1 MSELLCCLAS
11 GGSIKKN
18 DRVKWWLIMTSCH
31 PRLSNS
37 MTVRT
42 KTFNWFLLR
51 LFLGAKYRLQN
62 LFLIIIVKSQQ
73 CIFHR
78 GDYLNE
84 WEYSKFKNI
93 FQEKMYKNIRITRM
107 VYLTIAKDSFEICK
121 CLFRMCLYL
130 KFSDSTYLVEPH
142 SMSSILMQNIS
153 LTLNKDLTTAPII
166 LCLLFTFCI

>member
-1 MSELLCCLAS
+1 M
-11 GGSIKKN
+11 
-18 DRVKWWLIMTSCH
+18 
-31 PRLSNS
+31 
-37 MTVRT
+37 
-42 KTFNWFLLR
+42 
-51 LFLGAKYRLQN
+51 
-62 LFLIIIVKSQQ
+62 IVKSQQ

-93 FQEKMYKNIRITRM
+93 FSRENVKEYQNNAHGLSHDCEGLI
-107 VYLTIAKDSFEICK
+107 FEICK

-142 SMSSILMQNIS
+142 STSSILMQNIS